1 MTSFGV
7 QVMDLPP
14 TLEAYPEHDHSESG
28 QEEDF
33 VTLRGSGEIEL
44 DGERVPLDPETMVR
58 VGPGVRRKLWPGPE
72 GMRVLA
78 LGGTPGAVYE
88 IPPVTVLGPVE
99 GDQGMA
105 EDLPRG
111 LPRDRAEVARSQELA
126 HRGEGGLLR
135 DLHQVRLAGIH
146 VAHGDLHLW

>member
-1 MTSFGV
+1 MSDYTVRRIGEMDAYYLGAMKRARAELGVTSFGI

-14 TLEAYPEHDHSESG
+14 NLEAYPEHDHSESG
-28 QEEDF
+28 QEEVF

-88 IPPVTVLGPVE
+88 IPPVTELGAP
-99 GDQGMA
+99 DP
-105 EDLPRG
+105 LKR
-111 LPRDRAEVARSQELA
+111 
-126 HRGEGGLLR
+126 
-135 DLHQVRLAGIH
+135 
-146 VAHGDLHLW
+146 